1 MQLVESMLQAY
12 KTMKCN
18 MSLKIHFL
26 HSHLD
31 FFPASLGAAGD
42 EHGERF
48 HQDVVVMEKRYQGN
62 WNPSMPQYAALLT
75 PQFDLNRTVTW
86 LAAEG
91 IPGSYLGAGFH
102 LEGQELHSIKDGMY
116 YVYAKLKVKCT
127 VLNRCGNT
135 LPVKLELKHCR
146 RGTCNQ
152 LLSMEAKL
160 LQEAEDAFDQSSTL
174 VYMTSKSWIQATIHY
189 PKQENVELDIPDT
202 YFGAFLI

>member
-1 MQLVESMLQAY
+1 MEMPRRVQKDCMGGITDNAKSPAY
-12 KTMKCN
+12 TEV
-18 MSLKIHFL
+18 L
-26 HSHLD
+26 
-31 FFPASLGAAGD
+31 
-42 EHGERF
+42 
-48 HQDVVVMEKRYQGN
+48 
-62 WNPSMPQYAALLT
+62 QYAALLT